1 VANDYSNAVALWMQ
15 LHKKV
20 FIRNLMEG
28 FLAKLPVIGKDFFN
42 VFEIAGLHVR

>member
-1 VANDYSNAVALWMQ
+1 MKKVGPPRQHISRKVANDYSNAVALWMQ

-28 FLAKLPVIGKDFFN
+28 LLA
-42 VFEIAGLHVR
+42 